1 MYKGSKLH
9 VLTHPFIYTYL
20 CTRTYISLCSQ
31 YEHTWFYCKPTFY
44 LLPVMYQINGQ
55 EAGMQP
61 RTLCQ
66 VWKPSQHWK
75 KTPWAAKTN
84 YDERVGKGSD
94 SELSCRACVK
104 AFKFPVRGQRL
115 SLLKLLRSTWGMFN
129 SNAVGQKEM
138 LCFHSQSHCLWTKS
152 CTAFGIDVEYPMD
165 RMVFYSYPR
174 LRWSCPSTHCV
185 SSTPF
190 NRWT

>member
-1 MYKGSKLH
+1 MH
-9 VLTHPFIYTYL
+9 THIHLIVFPNM
-20 CTRTYISLCSQ
+20 S
-31 YEHTWFYCKPTFY
+31 HTWFYCKPTFY
-44 LLPVMYQINGQ
+44 LFTSYVPNQR
-55 EAGMQP
+55 P
-61 RTLCQ
+61 RGRDGNQGHCAKF
-66 VWKPSQHWK
+66 WKPSQHWK

-138 LCFHSQSHCLWTKS
+138 FVFSQSEPLFMNEIVHR
-152 CTAFGIDVEYPMD
+152 FRD
-165 RMVFYSYPR
+165 RCWIS
-174 LRWSCPSTHCV
+174 HG
-185 SSTPF
+185 
-190 NRWT
+190 